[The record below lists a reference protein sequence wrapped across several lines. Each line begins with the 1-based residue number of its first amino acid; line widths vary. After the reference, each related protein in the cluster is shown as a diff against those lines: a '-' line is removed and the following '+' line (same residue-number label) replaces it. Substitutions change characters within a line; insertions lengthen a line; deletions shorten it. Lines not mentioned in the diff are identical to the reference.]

1 MKKVR
6 QYADRAVPRGPNEKA
21 LARLLV
27 KRSKSRA
34 PDSPSRSEV
43 AYQQLRGAIQG
54 GIIEPN
60 IHLTEA
66 DLAAWLK
73 MSRTPV
79 REAMRRLESEGLL
92 LNQPFRGAV
101 VMTLGESHIR
111 ELYAVRELLEV
122 AAVGWCAVH
131 AEASNIRAM
140 KEILEKESTCLRDP
154 WALID
159 LNRRFHQEVC
169 NGAHNHFLL
178 RALSA
183 IQSSFALLGKSNLL
197 SEQRARASH
206 EEHYAM
212 FNAIR
217 KRNCKAAE
225 RAARIHIR
233 ISLKQRLE
241 QYAKMAKGVVGP
253 TAKLNISEIHGTESK
268 ARRPVS

>member
-1 MKKVR
+1 MKKTRRYAVR
-6 QYADRAVPRGPNEKA
+6 ATRTGQSEKA
-21 LARLLV
+21 LVRLLG
-27 KRSKSRA
+27 KRSKAES

-43 AYQQLRGAIQG
+43 AYQQLRRAIQG
-54 GIIEPN
+54 GIFEAN
-60 IHLTEA
+60 IRLTEV

-101 VMTLGESHIR
+101 VMTLDKSQIR

-122 AAVGWCAVH
+122 TAVGWCAVH

-178 RALSA
+178 RTLAT
-183 IQSSFALLGKSNLL
+183 IQSSIALLGKSNLL
-197 SEQRARASH
+197 SEERARASH
-206 EEHYAM
+206 EEHCAI
-212 FNAIR
+212 FNAIEKRAR
-217 KRNCKAAE
+217 KRAE
-225 RAARIHIR
+225 RAARIHVR

-241 QYAKMAKGVVGP
+241 QYAKMAKGVAGP
-253 TAKLNISEIHGTESK
+253 TAKPNISEIHGTESK
-268 ARRPVS
+268 TRRPVS